1 MVDTVGKGG
10 AGGKIT
16 SPFLSG
22 SRRKIKKRLKELKEQ
37 KEARRVQ
44 TEKDLKYSDPRPSPT
59 ITKTEAIARSNA
71 KKEALIQKRKEME
84 TKWLIPIK
92 DRVIADLHKK
102 FPQSIGGMG
111 TSTGHGKGLG
121 AKIGRLMGTTK
132 ESRQKERQYKRE
144 NKQVA
149 KQRKQAGEPE
159 RREVKRP
166 KSGLYK
172 DTPKPKPKTT
182 PKPKATT
189 TPKQAI
195 PPTKTQANGGP
206 KRPDSEKFDY

>member
-1 MVDTVGKGG
+1 MVDTVGRGG
-10 AGGKIT
+10 AGGRVTPPI
-16 SPFLSG
+16 LGG
-22 SRRKIKKRLKELKEQ
+22 SRRKIRQRIKELEGK

-44 TEKDLKYSDPRPSPT
+44 TEKDLKHIRPSQYTPYDFKTPT
-59 ITKTEAIARSNA
+59 LTKTEAKARATA
-71 KKEALIQKRKEME
+71 KKEVLVERRKAIEKKIKPIYDKAIADFRKE
-84 TKWLIPIK
+84 
-92 DRVIADLHKK
+92 

-111 TSTGHGKGLG
+111 NTYGHGKGLG
-121 AKIGRLMGTTK
+121 AKIERLMGTTK
-132 ESRQKERQYKRE
+132 EGVQKVRQWKRE

-149 KQRKQAGEPE
+149 KQRRLAGEPE

-172 DTPKPKPKTT
+172 DT